1 MTSEERRR
9 RRFSEEFKKEQV
21 HLIESGKVTIREVSK
36 LYEVNADNVRKW
48 LDRLGKK
55 ERPGRILVSSPKEY
69 NRLQELEKENRKLTE
84 LIGKQ
89 QIELIYKNELIQKA
103 EERLGK
109 DFKKNK

>member
-21 HLIESGKVTIREVSK
+21 QLIESGKVTVKEVSK
-36 LYEVNADNVRKW
+36 LYEVKPDNVKKW
-48 LDRLGKK
+48 LDRFGKK
-55 ERPGRILVSSPKEY
+55 KRPGLILVSSPTEY
-69 NRLQELEKENRKLTE
+69 NRLRELEKEIKKLTE

-89 QIELIYKNELIQKA
+89 QIELTYKNELIQKA

-109 DFKKNK
+109 DFKKK